1 MREGRE
7 RCPLYRA
14 QAGAPCARSAH
25 RRGKTGGSEGLAA
38 LGGVAAGLQGG
49 AVAWKL
55 ARGSQWNREEGCDGA
70 GGLSDARHGTGRS
83 GVGGSVGGSRAGS
96 AGMSPRLG
104 RAVHVQMTRLA
115 PPGRSGGVGDVAVA
129 GQTWSPAIGGCQA
142 GKKRKGELRACT
154 RVQRWRGFA
163 GSRAG
168 HQEAAKDGGG
178 KEIPW
183 ILCWFPRW

>member
-49 AVAWKL
+49 AAAWKL

-70 GGLSDARHGTGRS
+70 GGLPDARQGTGRS

-96 AGMSPRLG
+96 AGVSPRRG
-104 RAVHVQMTRLA
+104 QTVRVQLTRLA
-115 PPGRSGGVGDVAVA
+115 PSRRSGGVGDVAVA
-129 GQTWSPAIGGCQA
+129 GQTCLPAIGGCCRGSERGRRRGRVGGCLEGRKVA
-142 GKKRKGELRACT
+142 GG
-154 RVQRWRGFA
+154 
-163 GSRAG
+163 RAG
-168 HQEAAKDGGG
+168 QRETAKNGGG
-178 KEIPW
+178 REISMISW
-183 ILCWFPRW
+183 WFPRW